1 MTEGIAALAILGN
14 AATAKSLID
23 AADPGQDVIRRGHGG
38 SIEAGG
44 TGIMGCDASNRAS
57 A

>member
-14 AATAKSLID
+14 ATTAKSLID

-38 SIEAGG
+38 SIEADG